1 MNIQPN
7 NTNGGKWVIRLPK
20 GLGSRYWEEIILA
33 LIGQQFT
40 IHGNLKNES
49 EEICGA
55 VISIRYNEDI
65 LGIWNRNASPS
76 NHVEIEKIRVA
87 VQKILQLPAT
97 AYMEYKPHE
106 TSLQDRTA
114 SGSGNNNHHHKS
126 TTTGDA
132 SVGTTATTSTATT
145 GSHHHH
151 HHHHHHTTSAPSS
164 RRSGSWTERDKTNN
178 TNSNVVGTKHHHNK
192 DTTSSATPRGS
203 WRN

>member
-1 MNIQPN
+1 MQPN

-65 LGIWNRNASPS
+65 LGVWNRNASPS

-87 VQKILQLPAT
+87 IQKILQLPVQAHL
-97 AYMEYKPHE
+97 EYKPHE
-106 TSLQDRTA
+106 TSLQDRTSSNTA
-114 SGSGNNNHHHKS
+114 SGSSNNNHKGTG
-126 TTTGDA
+126 TTAGDA
-132 SVGTTATTSTATT
+132 SGGTTAASTSSTTSGA
-145 GSHHHH
+145 HH
-151 HHHHHHTTSAPSS
+151 HHHHHHTTSTTTSSS
-164 RRSGSWTERDKTNN
+164 RRSGSWTERDKTNSSS
-178 TNSNVVGTKHHHNK
+178 NSALKHHHHK
-192 DTTSSATPRGS
+192 DSNATPRGS